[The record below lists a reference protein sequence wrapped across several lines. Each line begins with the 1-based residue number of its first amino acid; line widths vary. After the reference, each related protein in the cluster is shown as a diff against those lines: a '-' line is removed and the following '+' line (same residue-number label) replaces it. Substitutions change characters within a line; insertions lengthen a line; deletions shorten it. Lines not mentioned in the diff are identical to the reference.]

1 MPDELKPCPFCNV
14 VPTPRPYGPYCET
27 EWCPVRECDPK
38 VWNTRPLEDSLRA
51 EVERVTL
58 ELKLVRES
66 EASLLD
72 FLNGSTKAR
81 YTSEQYDAQ
90 ASEIER
96 LTGMASTLRSD
107 LFRDGA
113 LLEAAKEVRAA
124 DKEEIKRL
132 TDERDAEREEVVVL
146 REERE
151 EARSALEDCGR
162 RLSESHAEYG
172 RLNADCRKLEM
183 AAAEANALVL
193 SHEGEIARLNDL
205 VEELK
210 RDGFKILD
218 ELDGAK
224 AELAELRAQIEKG
237 E

>member
-1 MPDELKPCPFCNV
+1 MPDELKPCPFERWEHTLV
-14 VPTPRPYGPYCET
+14 GMIAVEYGQ
-27 EWCPVRECDPK
+27 WCDVEDALRLERERD
-38 VWNTRPLEDSLRA
+38 EARA
-51 EVERVTL
+51 EV
-58 ELKLVRES
+58 
-66 EASLLD
+66 
-72 FLNGSTKAR
+72 
-81 YTSEQYDAQ
+81 
-90 ASEIER
+90 ER

-146 REERE
+146 RKERE

-183 AAAEANALVL
+183 AAAEANELVL

-205 VEELK
+205 VEELQ

-224 AELAELRAQIEKG
+224 AELAELLAKIEKG
-237 E
+237 GA